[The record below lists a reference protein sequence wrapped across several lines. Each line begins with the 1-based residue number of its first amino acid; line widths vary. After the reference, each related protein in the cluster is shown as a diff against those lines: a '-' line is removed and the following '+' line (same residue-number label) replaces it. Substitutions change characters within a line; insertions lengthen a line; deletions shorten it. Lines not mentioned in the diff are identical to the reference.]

1 MPDLLREKQSDMK
14 MQKHGQMKVSVVAL
28 AVLAIAGVGLTAVN
42 ARAASDSVQLTFQY
56 TVQQGTCDVSVGSD
70 GMNGLLAFGDISTAN
85 ITTKTWDP
93 LLSTAKQP
101 FKVILSNCSGSP
113 VSTTTPVLYLTGNT
127 DTETGNAT
135 NKSFM
140 FRESGSTAK
149 GVGFAVYK
157 NNTSSNAADL
167 VAVVTSGEADA
178 RKYIN
183 LGTQGSVA
191 TNKTIDLNAIVTCGS
206 TCSASDKAKMRTG
219 DLNASVT
226 FNFDYH

>member
-1 MPDLLREKQSDMK
+1 
-14 MQKHGQMKVSVVAL
+14 MQKHWQMKVSVVAL

-42 ARAASDSVQLTFQY
+42 ARAASDSVQLTFKY
-56 TVQQGTCDVSVGSD
+56 TLLQGTCDVSVGSD

-85 ITTKTWDP
+85 MTAKNWDP
-93 LLSTAKQP
+93 LVSVSAAKKP

-113 VSTTTPVLYLTGNT
+113 LSTTTPVLYLTGNT
-127 DTETGNAT
+127 DTETGNSV

-149 GVGFAVYK
+149 GVGFAIYK
-157 NNTSSNAADL
+157 NNTSSNASDL

-178 RKYIN
+178 RKYIDV
-183 LGTQGSVA
+183 GSKGAVA
-191 TNKTIDLNAIVTCGS
+191 VNKTIDLNAIVTCGS
-206 TCSASDKAKMRTG
+206 TCSASDKANMRAG